1 MKLTTPFIALKN
13 ATSDIVRMHN
23 FNYELPKDIRQNYGG
38 KECIDHPTNTFC
50 KVY

>member
-13 ATSDIVRMHN
+13 ATSDIVRMHY
-23 FNYELPKDIRQNYGG
+23 FNDELPKDIRQNYLG
-38 KECIDHPTNTFC
+38 KECLDHSTIAHC

>member
-23 FNYELPKDIRQNYGG
+23 FNYELPKDIRQNYWG
-38 KECIDHPTNTFC
+38 KECIDNPTNAFC